1 MIKLK
6 PYTDHDIL
14 FNNSNNNNNSDD
26 DDDDD
31 DDDDEDNDLRVISGV
46 NFSELNLFVTIK
58 LKLDSCSLMLIYS

>member
-14 FNNSNNNNNSDD
+14 FNNSNNNNSDD
-26 DDDDD
+26 DE
-31 DDDDEDNDLRVISGV
+31 DEDNDLRVISGV